1 MFSDDFMSCLTNPV
15 PSELDVVE
23 ELKNLSEKMEETQRQ
38 VNEAAAKQRR
48 IESRRFILTTV
59 LAILTLTCSV
69 VAAVAAILPLI

>member
-1 MFSDDFMSCLTNPV
+1 MFSDDFMSCLASPA